1 MENKLKTTLNGVQKT
16 LLIPLWGRAKEYEN
30 DSAIIRD
37 KYAHE
42 IISKL
47 EFDST
52 FLQNIPAHLQINSA
66 IRAFNFDKEILD
78 VISAWPDATIINIG
92 AGLDTTFHRID
103 NGRIFWYDLDLE
115 DTIFLRNQLIPQGER
130 NKYIAKSVFDRSW
143 FKDIKIR
150 GAKVLIIAAG
160 LLAYFNEKEVKGLL
174 NDLLKEFPNSE
185 MVFEIYSKIMLWL
198 NRLGERQ
205 NKGKSDIEARMRW
218 AINSA
223 ESVAKWNQHIE
234 IINEYPFYSKVKIDE
249 HWAKQDI
256 SSIKVIKFFN
266 AIKMVHLKFN
276 EKLQLTKKSSE
287 RKKLR
292 R

>member
-1 MENKLKTTLNGVQKT
+1 
-16 LLIPLWGRAKEYEN
+16 
-30 DSAIIRD
+30 
-37 KYAHE
+37 
-42 IISKL
+42 
-47 EFDST
+47 
-52 FLQNIPAHLQINSA
+52 
-66 IRAFNFDKEILD
+66 
-78 VISAWPDATIINIG
+78 
-92 AGLDTTFHRID
+92 
-103 NGRIFWYDLDLE
+103 
-115 DTIFLRNQLIPQGER
+115 
-130 NKYIAKSVFDRSW
+130 
-143 FKDIKIR
+143 
-150 GAKVLIIAAG
+150 
-160 LLAYFNEKEVKGLL
+160 
-174 NDLLKEFPNSE
+174 

-205 NKGKSDIEARMRW
+205 NKCKSDIEARMRW

-223 ESVAKWNQHIE
+223 EFVAKWNQHIE